1 MNVKNGL
8 VLPINYSFWPP
19 KSQTILMA
27 FVQAVEGDILT
38 LCPVI
43 NDFKAAEFFD
53 LIVPAGKTSLAC
65 DLVIMGKLQAGF
77 PACAL
82 HAGLA
87 AASHDESIK
96 LCLAMPDAERQRL
109 VADLDYLQKNTL
121 PTTAFKVLRGTFLPK
136 DSEAARWRRKFV
148 RRWQSFRLAALIG
161 AVKAQP
167 DRFPQYLG
175 MKTAVET
182 IEQGLQKKPEPA
194 AQTGPANEENAMR
207 IAASAKKRGG
217 ISIERSETLNLRR
230 NLAKAMQDQKP
241 AGAVSENLLN
251 GSDADLLELALRLFP
266 ARR

>member
-1 MNVKNGL
+1 MNITNGL

-19 KSQTILMA
+19 KSQTILMV

-43 NDFKAAEFFD
+43 NDHKAAEFFD
-53 LIVPAGKTSLAC
+53 LIVPAAQTSLGC
-65 DLVIMGKLQAGF
+65 DLVIMGKLLAGF

-82 HAGLA
+82 HADLDA
-87 AASHDESIK
+87 HSCDESIG

-121 PTTAFKVLRGTFLPK
+121 PTNAFKVLRGTFLPK
-136 DSEAARWRRKFV
+136 DSDAARWRRKFV
-148 RRWQSFRLAALIG
+148 RRWQNFRLAALIA
-161 AVKAQP
+161 AVKSQP
-167 DRFPQYLG
+167 ERFPQYLG
-175 MKTAVET
+175 MKAAVET
-182 IEQGLQKKPEPA
+182 IEQSLQKKSEPS
-194 AQTGPANEENAMR
+194 AQAVPANEENALR

-230 NLAKAMQDQKP
+230 NLAKAMQEKKHT
-241 AGAVSENLLN
+241 GGIFEKLLD